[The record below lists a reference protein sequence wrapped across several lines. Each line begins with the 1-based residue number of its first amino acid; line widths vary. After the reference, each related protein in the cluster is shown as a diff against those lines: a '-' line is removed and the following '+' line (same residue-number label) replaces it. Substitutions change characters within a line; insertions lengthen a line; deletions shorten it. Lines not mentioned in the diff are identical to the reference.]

1 MNTVTVSNNQFYSHY
16 PKRIPKGTV
25 EAERVLIRLDPE
37 WDGLTVRIHW
47 ANQASGKEVVSLL
60 ERDKPNSIP
69 WEVLSDLGELRMG
82 LLGLDGE
89 TTVKPTIWLSYGYVV
104 EGVDP
109 ESGDDPQP
117 PTPSWEQQMVE
128 QATAA
133 AEAAKAAQEAAESA
147 GPYAQA
153 AQASAEAA
161 KVSEGSAAAS
171 AQEAGQ
177 SKAAAAQ
184 AQASAQGHATTAQQ
198 AAQEAQAAQ
207 ESAAQSAQTSA
218 TDAQRAET
226 ASQEAQD
233 AAARAEAVDAYPRQE
248 ANDTFALALKV
259 DTGKGTTHEIYPDP
273 GSNVVVTAYGYT
285 EQEGE
290 GDPSPEN
297 VRPIKVGGY
306 KLVEYKVTGDENY
319 HSYTS
324 SGHTFR
330 ARLDIPASFPLAL
343 GSIEAPYKDFCNAA
357 VCVTGIGGN
366 GFYIDPN
373 SRYII
378 IGGGW
383 CDQYSDIDAMKED
396 FKRMYD
402 EGNPV
407 TFWYTPS
414 DESEATGLYTP
425 SVARGDYV
433 GGYVGPCI
441 PLTEP
446 LCDGDYVVSNQ
457 NGQCVEVH
465 TAAYITVSRKT
476 VTKETSTVIAMDWT
490 KVPKCISGGGIL
502 YCSHFPGTVFGT
514 NPANIVINFSKA
526 GFDSSTALLDYCDEQ
541 EAAGTPVQVVYKR
554 DLTSSDGSPNTVFP
568 KDGIYTHAPVPL
580 IARPDST
587 GKVIVSGEKEVS
599 AVYNKSIKRALDE
612 LSASILQLG
621 GAQNV

>member
-25 EAERVLIRLDPE
+25 EAERVLVRLDPE

-133 AEAAKAAQEAAESA
+133 AEAAKAAQEAAELA

-161 KVSEGSAAAS
+161 KASEVSAAAS

-177 SKAAAAQ
+177 SQAAAAQ

-207 ESAAQSAQTSA
+207 ESAAQSAQAAA

-233 AAARAEAVDAYPRQE
+233 AAARAEAVDAYPRQD
-248 ANDTFALALKV
+248 ANNTFALALKT
-259 DTGKGTTHEIYPDP
+259 DTGKGTSHEIYPDP
-273 GSNVVVTAYGYT
+273 GSNIVVTAYGFT
-285 EQEGE
+285 EQEGG

-297 VRPIKVGGY
+297 KRAIKVGGL
-306 KLVEYKVTGDENY
+306 KLVEKKITADDPWYKYSSTAGAFYTTLPVKAFKNFDTVYTDSNVLRFTTSAGATENGMY
-319 HSYTS
+319 ISGGQNWLFIFLNEFGITELEDAKNWVKNNPFTVWYAPEDVS
-324 SGHTFR
+324 S
-330 ARLDIPASFPLAL
+330 S
-343 GSIEAPYKDFCNAA
+343 
-357 VCVTGIGGN
+357 
-366 GFYIDPN
+366 
-373 SRYII
+373 
-378 IGGGW
+378 
-383 CDQYSDIDAMKED
+383 
-396 FKRMYD
+396 
-402 EGNPV
+402 
-407 TFWYTPS
+407 
-414 DESEATGLYTP
+414 TGLYTNSKIVDREKRAFNTCLP
-425 SVARGDYV
+425 
-433 GGYVGPCI
+433 I
-441 PLTEP
+441 TEP

-457 NGQCVEVH
+457 DGQCVEVH
-465 TAAYITVSRKT
+465 TAQYVRLLPEEWRIFSQD
-476 VTKETSTVIAMDWT
+476 ETGVRFANSTLAKSNW
-490 KVPKCISGGGIL
+490 SGVNTI
-502 YCSHFPGTVFGT
+502 CSHL
-514 NPANIVINFSKA
+514 KA
-526 GFDSSTALLDYCDEQ
+526 GSVVGAVTVPTFSVSTGSTNINIKFPIGAGVDTVEQ
-541 EAAGTPVQVVYKR
+541 LNRFLTDNQVYLTGKIKAPV
-554 DLTSSDGSPNTVFP
+554 T
-568 KDGIYTHAPVPL
+568 YTHTPVPL

-587 GKVIVSGEKEVS
+587 GKVTVSGEKEVS
-599 AVYNKSIKRALDE
+599 AVYNKSIQRAIDE
-612 LSASILQLG
+612 INAAILQLG

>member
-1 MNTVTVSNNQFYSHY
+1 
-16 PKRIPKGTV
+16 
-25 EAERVLIRLDPE
+25 
-37 WDGLTVRIHW
+37 
-47 ANQASGKEVVSLL
+47 
-60 ERDKPNSIP
+60 
-69 WEVLSDLGELRMG
+69 
-82 LLGLDGE
+82 
-89 TTVKPTIWLSYGYVV
+89 
-104 EGVDP
+104 
-109 ESGDDPQP
+109 
-117 PTPSWEQQMVE
+117 MVE

-161 KVSEGSAAAS
+161 KASEVSAASS
-171 AQEAGQ
+171 AQAAGQ
-177 SKAAAAQ
+177 SQAAAAQ
-184 AQASAQGHATTAQQ
+184 AQASAQGHSTTAQQ
-198 AAQEAQAAQ
+198 AAQEAQTAQ
-207 ESAAQSAQTSA
+207 ESAAQSAQTAA

-233 AAARAEAVDAYPRQE
+233 AAARAEAVDAYPRQD
-248 ANDTFALALKV
+248 ANNTFALALKV

-297 VRPIKVGGY
+297 VRPIKVGGL
-306 KLVEYKVTGDENY
+306 KLVKKVFTGSEEPF
-319 HSYTS
+319 TS
-324 SGHTFR
+324 DSEMVYF
-330 ARLDIPASFPLAL
+330 RLDGTALSYSSKDVYASQIRYVEPNK
-343 GSIEAPYKDFCNAA
+343 SKKPYPCCSMTFVK
-357 VCVTGIGGN
+357 TGIG
-366 GFYIDPN
+366 IRIEETPN
-373 SRYII
+373 SENAKKWLKDKYDAGTPFTVWYAPLDSGTSTELFSPANIA
-378 IGGGW
+378 GGN
-383 CDQYSDIDAMKED
+383 SA
-396 FKRMYD
+396 
-402 EGNPV
+402 
-407 TFWYTPS
+407 
-414 DESEATGLYTP
+414 
-425 SVARGDYV
+425 
-433 GGYVGPCI
+433 GGCQ
-441 PLTEP
+441 PLAEP

-476 VTKETSTVIAMDWT
+476 VTKETSTVIVMDWT

-568 KDGIYTHAPVPL
+568 KDGIYTHAPIPL
-580 IARPDST
+580 IAQPDSI
-587 GKVIVSGEKEVS
+587 GKVTVSGEKEVS

-612 LSASILQLG
+612 INAAILQLG